1 MTASATASAPIPF
14 KPVQADE
21 AGSMGGAWLALVIVL
36 AVAAAAAVLM
46 RRRMQGLPSLGAGA
60 ARSVQVIESTRLGER
75 TRLAVVRW
83 QGREMLLAHGEHHAT
98 VLAVQSVPAS
108 AQGTSS

>member
-1 MTASATASAPIPF
+1 MTASSAASAPIPF
-14 KPVQADE
+14 KPQHADE

-46 RRRMQGLPSLGAGA
+46 RRRMQGLPRLGASST
-60 ARSVQVIESTRLGER
+60 RSVQVIESTRLGDR

-83 QGREMLLAHGEHHAT
+83 QGRDLLLAHGDHHAT
-98 VLAVQSVPAS
+98 VLAEQPAS
-108 AQGTSS
+108 TQGSAP

>member
-1 MTASATASAPIPF
+1 MTASAAASAPIPF

-46 RRRMQGLPSLGAGA
+46 RRRMQGLPNLGASGT
-60 ARSVQVIESTRLGER
+60 RTVQVIESTRLGER

-83 QGREMLLAHGEHHAT
+83 HGRELLLAHGEHHAT
-98 VLAVQSVPAS
+98 VLAEQPAP